1 MRKNVICRLECVSK
15 DKDNLGE
22 WTVDN
27 IYPVFESEL
36 GKVYI
41 LDDEGTTCSRDSVSL
56 IISSMASFGVTFRV
70 AKDKA
75 EDPIPSNPQSSTSL
89 EIVKGYEHLAEFI
102 DSLSSNQR
110 VVSHSVDPISQW
122 HYIIYETKSAEL
134 GRVTLEELLD
144 TLVYNVHVVVMER
157 SKRTYEPLENHTFKW
172 EYGTKNT
179 EDWEKIVPLLGCKV
193 FNTSPNSNRGFHITI
208 LK

>member
-89 EIVKGYEHLAEFI
+89 EIVKGYEHLEEFI

-110 VVSHSVDPISQW
+110 VVSHSVDPNSHW
-122 HYIIYETKSAEL
+122 HYIIYETTEL
-134 GRVTLEELLD
+134 EVTGI
-144 TLVYNVHVVVMER
+144 TLGDILAPLSYPTVVTIAER
-157 SKRTYEPLENHTFKW
+157 SKKSYAQLKNHMLEWTYGAGDSEQMGAVTH
-172 EYGTKNT
+172 
-179 EDWEKIVPLLGCKV
+179 LLGCKV
-193 FNTSPNSNRGFHITI
+193 LNLIAKNKGELYVEI
-208 LK
+208 LS